1 MTSLQSGEGQLLLHS
16 ESPWCCF
23 HTPGTSQVLVMLSS
37 PLSSPS
43 SVVTGRCPLQS
54 ARVCQL
60 KQKGTCLTCSRA
72 FLQFPC
78 TFPCI
83 SLCSCALL
91 PHPRCPDGS
100 WRRGWMC
107 SCLLPRMQQ
116 MDKDL
121 PNGSGKGGIFSVLGC
136 VCTLPVGQARQG
148 DHKHHLLSC
157 GAR

>member
-1 MTSLQSGEGQLLLHS
+1 
-16 ESPWCCF
+16 
-23 HTPGTSQVLVMLSS
+23 
-37 PLSSPS
+37 
-43 SVVTGRCPLQS
+43 
-54 ARVCQL
+54 
-60 KQKGTCLTCSRA
+60 
-72 FLQFPC
+72 
-78 TFPCI
+78 
-83 SLCSCALL
+83 
-91 PHPRCPDGS
+91 
-100 WRRGWMC
+100 MC